1 MKLYGQFLLTLSLF
15 LLTLVPARADG
26 VLVFGG
32 TGRLG
37 SEIVKQL
44 NNAGEENVTVFARP
58 TSDRSRLE
66 GLTVTIVTG
75 DALNEADV
83 EAAMKSNDFRVV
95 VNALAAGV
103 DSTNKTFYRDGQA
116 NISKW
121 AKETGVGRVIYNSAV
136 GAGDSRSAY
145 PEAMLSMFGDILKD
159 KEAGENNLLESGL
172 EYTII
177 RNFRILPESIAV
189 TGTAFLTENRMATG
203 GIGRADLGILNVYCI
218 DGYLCE
224 NKIFHAIG
232 LD

>member
-1 MKLYGQFLLTLSLF
+1 MKRYGHFLLALSL
-15 LLTLVPARADG
+15 LLLMLVPARADG
-26 VLVFGG
+26 VLVFGD

-44 NNAGEENVTVFARP
+44 NNAGEENVTVFAR
-58 TSDRSRLE
+58 TESDRSRLD
-66 GLTVTIVTG
+66 GLSVSFVAG

-83 EAAMKSNDFRVV
+83 EAAFKSNDFLVV

-103 DSTNKTFYRDGQA
+103 DSTNKTFYRDGQT

-121 AKETGVGRVIYNSAV
+121 AKETGVKRVILNSAV
-136 GAGDSRSAY
+136 GAGDSRPAY
-145 PEAMLSMFGDILKD
+145 PEAMLPMFGDILTD
-159 KEAGENNLLESGL
+159 KEAGEKVLMESGL

-177 RNFRILPESIAV
+177 RNFRILPESTAV
-189 TGTAFLTENRMATG
+189 TGTAYLTEDRMATG